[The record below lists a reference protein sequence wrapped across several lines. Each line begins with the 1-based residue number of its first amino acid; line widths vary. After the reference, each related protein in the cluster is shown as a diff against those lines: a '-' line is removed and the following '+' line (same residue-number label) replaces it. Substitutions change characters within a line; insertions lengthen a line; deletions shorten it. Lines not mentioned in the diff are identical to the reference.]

1 LGGVLGV
8 AGRRALVIHE
18 EAMMLHAL
26 CAFAPAWKCAPRGD
40 LRREQRGATRCRQE
54 HERGGSLVELAIVL
68 SVLLLLLLG
77 CGELSGI
84 YKDSL
89 VLRQAAREGV
99 RIAAVGATEEA
110 IATRVRMAAPT
121 LDSGRITIETRY
133 SADDG
138 ATFHGVPGVVD
149 GRNDIPAGSLIRVRA
164 TYPRRLATRVVLPG
178 WTEVTLRCNMI
189 IQRQ

>member
-1 LGGVLGV
+1 
-8 AGRRALVIHE
+8 
-18 EAMMLHAL
+18 MMLHSAL
-26 CAFAPAWKCAPRGD
+26 LHPLEMRAARRPAPQ
-40 LRREQRGATRCRQE
+40 QRSTRCRQE
-54 HERGGSLVELAIVL
+54 HERGGSLIELAIVL

-149 GRNDIPAGSLIRVRA
+149 GRNDIPARSSGCA
-164 TYPRRLATRVVLPG
+164 PPPWRLATRWCSG
-178 WTEVTLRCNMI
+178 WTEERCDQHDHAAVVRRRRVNAAPP
-189 IQRQ
+189 R

>member
-1 LGGVLGV
+1 
-8 AGRRALVIHE
+8 
-18 EAMMLHAL
+18 MMLHAL

-99 RIAAVGATEEA
+99 RIAAVGATEGGDCD
-110 IATRVRMAAPT
+110 P
-121 LDSGRITIETRY
+121 G
-133 SADDG
+133 ADGG
-138 ATFHGVPGVVD
+138 AYPGLGPD
-149 GRNDIPAGSLIRVRA
+149 HHRDAL
-164 TYPRRLATRVVLPG
+164 
-178 WTEVTLRCNMI
+178 
-189 IQRQ
+189 